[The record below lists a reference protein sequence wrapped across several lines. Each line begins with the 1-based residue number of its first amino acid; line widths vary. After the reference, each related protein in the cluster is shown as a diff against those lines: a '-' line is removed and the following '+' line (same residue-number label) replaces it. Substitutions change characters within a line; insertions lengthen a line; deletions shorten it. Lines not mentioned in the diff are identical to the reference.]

1 MLKNIKEYV
10 SARKLKIKDRVS
22 KLSVKPGLLI
32 IRNSND
38 EASNR
43 YVRNKMKDCAEVG
56 IHADEYH
63 LTTSDDRYAKFM
75 TSMITKHYNA
85 VIVQL
90 PCEIKNPDA
99 LFSESQDVD
108 GFINPNITPC
118 TPKGIIDYLAYCGY
132 TDFSGQT
139 VLIINRS
146 DIVGRPLAKLFLDRN
161 ATTIVAHSKT
171 KNLQNLITA
180 ADIIV
185 TAVGKPNFITKDMIR
200 DNQIVI
206 DVGITFDEN
215 GKLCGDCEKGMGE
228 NVTPVPGGVGLLT
241 RVALLE
247 NILAISSP
255 KDEVFEL

>member
-1 MLKNIKEYV
+1 
-10 SARKLKIKDRVS
+10 
-22 KLSVKPGLLI
+22 
-32 IRNSND
+32 
-38 EASNR
+38 
-43 YVRNKMKDCAEVG
+43 
-56 IHADEYH
+56 
-63 LTTSDDRYAKFM
+63 
-75 TSMITKHYNA
+75 
-85 VIVQL
+85 VQL

-99 LFSESQDVD
+99 LFNESQDVD

-215 GKLCGDCEKGMGE
+215 GKLCGDCERGMGN

-247 NILAISSP
+247 NILAVNSP

>member
-1 MLKNIKEYV
+1 
-10 SARKLKIKDRVS
+10 
-22 KLSVKPGLLI
+22 
-32 IRNSND
+32 
-38 EASNR
+38 
-43 YVRNKMKDCAEVG
+43 
-56 IHADEYH
+56 
-63 LTTSDDRYAKFM
+63 M
-75 TSMITKHYNA
+75 TSGLRDKYDGI
-85 VIVQL
+85 IIQL
-90 PCEIKNPDA
+90 PTTIENPKS
-99 LFSESQDVD
+99 FIQPNQDVD
-108 GFINPNITPC
+108 GFINPDIDPC

-132 TDFSGQT
+132 EDFSGKT

-146 DIVGRPLAKLFLDRN
+146 DIVGKPIAKMFLDRN
-161 ATTIVAHSKT
+161 ATTIVAHSRT
-171 KNLQNLITA
+171 ANLQDLMAA

-247 NILAISSP
+247 NILAISSS